1 MLKLILMRIGE
12 DRGSAEGPPA
22 GLARGLL
29 GEEPTGT
36 AVIAQIP
43 PSINKVNY
51 TPKDTSSYLPPNPS
65 TCVKQEAW
73 ATPKEMSSLHAT
85 KNVPGLFAGHS
96 PVSEAWT
103 ERKKKFLRHLPVQ

>member
-73 ATPKEMSSLHAT
+73 ATPKEMSSVAYMQLKTCQGFSLAIHRSRRLGQ
-85 KNVPGLFAGHS
+85 K
-96 PVSEAWT
+96 E
-103 ERKKKFLRHLPVQ
+103 KKSF